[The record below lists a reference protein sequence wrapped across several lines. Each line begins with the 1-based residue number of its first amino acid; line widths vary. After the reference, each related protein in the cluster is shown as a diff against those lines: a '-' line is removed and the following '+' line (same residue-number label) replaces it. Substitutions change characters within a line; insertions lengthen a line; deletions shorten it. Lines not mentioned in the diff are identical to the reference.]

1 MITAERMIM
10 VVVTHIFNKKPLLK
24 NLKNRSISFNREEV
38 DNIIGGYDHVKINV
52 YKDKTVVYE
61 IDVVGE
67 SFFEYLKDMG
77 DYYVFR
83 F

>member
-1 MITAERMIM
+1 M

-38 DNIIGGYDHVKINV
+38 DNIIGGYYHVKINV